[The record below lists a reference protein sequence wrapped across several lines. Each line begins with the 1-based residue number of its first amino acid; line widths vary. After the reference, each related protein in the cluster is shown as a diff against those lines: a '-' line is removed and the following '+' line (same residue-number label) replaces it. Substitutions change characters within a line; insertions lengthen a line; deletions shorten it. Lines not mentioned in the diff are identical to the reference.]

1 MGNRSLQQRACKEI
15 SSGRAGLTAHAGRGV
30 VVHAQ
35 WDGAYGFFPLEPSA
49 EEGQRR
55 DGGSGERREECGL
68 ALAWESLSF

>member
-49 EEGQRR
+49 EEGGSAEMGIAGR
-55 DGGSGERREECGL
+55 GGRS
-68 ALAWESLSF
+68 AAWR